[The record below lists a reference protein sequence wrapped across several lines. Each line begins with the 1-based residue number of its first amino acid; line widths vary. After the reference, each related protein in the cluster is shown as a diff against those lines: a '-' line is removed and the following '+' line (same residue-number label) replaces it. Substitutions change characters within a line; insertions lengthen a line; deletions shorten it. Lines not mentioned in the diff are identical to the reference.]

1 MFYFNFSL
9 RFSGTMKKLYLFFA
23 VLCCAHAA
31 KAQFIIGVKAGY
43 GNAWQSK
50 PTAEEGKIHTK
61 NQFFSSWQ
69 AGVMGEWKFSKHF
82 SLQPAL
88 MVSSRGGK
96 SITDYSRVFY
106 DAYGNLSSLYLSY
119 YEGSDRLYYLDLPIN
134 LLYNLKA
141 GKGNFFA
148 GAGGY
153 ISTRLSEKLDGAK
166 VLQDMPFN
174 SSENGILTFVFQSL
188 PLATTN
194 GVIISPNNH
203 KFTKSTD
210 AGANFTLGYTFHMGL
225 QLSLDYRYGL
235 DNTHYGKNRAAT
247 LNIAYLFKR

>member
-1 MFYFNFSL
+1 ML
-9 RFSGTMKKLYLFFA
+9 T
-23 VLCCAHAA
+23 A
-31 KAQFIIGVKAGY
+31 KAQLFIGIKAGY

-50 PTAEEGKIHTK
+50 PTTEEGKIHTK

-69 AGVMGEWKFSKHF
+69 AGVTGEWKFSKHF

-106 DAYGNLSSLYLSY
+106 DAYGNLSSGYFSH

-153 ISTRLSEKLDGAK
+153 ISTRLSEKLNGAK
-166 VLQDMPFN
+166 MLQDMPFN
-174 SSENGILTFVFQSL
+174 SSENGIFSGGVFQPL
-188 PLATTN
+188 PPGTTN
-194 GVIISPNNH
+194 GTINSPDNH

-210 AGANFTLGYTFHMGL
+210 AGANFTLGYTFHIGL

-247 LNIAYLFKR
+247 LNIAYLFKK

>member
-1 MFYFNFSL
+1 
-9 RFSGTMKKLYLFFA
+9 MKKLYLFLT
-23 VLCCAHAA
+23 VLCCAQAA
-31 KAQFIIGVKAGY
+31 KAQFSIGIKAGY

-69 AGVMGEWKFSKHF
+69 AGVTGEWKFSKHF
-82 SLQPAL
+82 SLQPGL

-96 SITDYSRVFY
+96 STTDHSRVFY
-106 DAYGNLSSLYLSY
+106 DAYGNVSSGYFYY

-134 LLYNLKA
+134 LLYHLKA
-141 GKGNFFA
+141 GRGNFFA

-174 SSENGILTFVFQSL
+174 SSENGIFTGGVFQPL
-188 PLATTN
+188 PPGTTN
-194 GVIISPNNH
+194 GVIISPDNH

-235 DNTHYGKNRAAT
+235 NNTHYGRNRAAT